1 MPHIFIFFS
10 LLTLISLVVV
20 TETTSTHQNMHKIKL
35 FRSSSIGSLNHH
47 RRCISSLPTAFVHH
61 KSTSIHQTTKIKPS
75 THTHIAKP
83 SSISHPNYCRS
94 MSSIFQSTLTTTNHI
109 ESNERTS
116 ASTNII
122 IDELNPSQREATLR
136 PRYSITR
143 VIAGPGAGSKYL
155 CLCFVFIF
163 FCLYVISNLY
173 CCIQ

>member
-1 MPHIFIFFS
+1 MPHIFILFS

-20 TETTSTHQNMHKIKL
+20 TETTSTHQNIMHTMIKL
-35 FRSSSIGSLNHH
+35 FRGSSMNHH
-47 RRCISSLPTAFVHH
+47 RRFLSSLPTAFVQH
-61 KSTSIHQTTKIKPS
+61 KSKSIHQTTKIKPS
-75 THTHIAKP
+75 THIAKP
-83 SSISHPNYCRS
+83 STISLPNYCRS
-94 MSSIFQSTLTTTNHI
+94 MSSIFQSTLTTNHII
-109 ESNERTS
+109 ESNESTTS
-116 ASTNII
+116 TSTNII

-155 CLCFVFIF
+155 LCFF